1 VNLKDVRKKYLE
13 FFEKQGHSIVPSA
26 SLLPEND
33 PTTLFTGSGMQ
44 PMVPYLLGQ
53 AHPLGKRIT
62 DTQTCFRS
70 QDIDEVGDNRHT
82 TFFEMLGNWSL
93 GDYFKEE
100 QIKWMFEFLTKEIG
114 LDPKRLYVTVFRG
127 DEDLGIPRDT
137 ESVELWKKAFAE
149 DGINAVDVDFSERD
163 GMKNGRI
170 FYYDEKKNWWS
181 RSGVPENMPVGE
193 PGGPDSEMFW
203 DFGVELKSHENSIY
217 KNEQC
222 HVNCD
227 CGRFMEIGNNVF
239 MQYKK
244 TETGFETLPNKNV
257 DFGGGLERITAA
269 QNNTQDIFLIDTFD
283 SIRTKLEI
291 LSNRSYNSASSDS
304 KSFRVIMDH
313 IRAAVFLIAD
323 GITPSNKD
331 QGYFARRLIRRAVRF
346 GKKIGIQD
354 AFCSQVGNEVI
365 ETYKEHYYNLEKQS
379 KIILEKLDEE
389 EKKFLKTLS
398 KGERE
403 FDKIFSEHGKI
414 SGQDAFLLYA
424 TYGFPIELTEEMA
437 QEKGQEID
445 KNVFNNEF
453 SRHQDLSRAGSTE
466 KFTGGL
472 ADHSME
478 TVKLHTATH
487 MLNQALRM
495 VLGDH
500 VFQRGSNITHQ
511 RLRFDFAHPDRLTDE
526 QIQQVE
532 SIVNENIQNNLP
544 VHFEILDLKE
554 AKQKGAIGVFD
565 DKYARLGGMIK
576 VYFIGE
582 SFSKEV
588 CGGPHVENTG
598 ELGHFRI
605 QKEESVGAGIRRIKA
620 IIISS

>member
-13 FFEKQGHSIVPSA
+13 YFEKQGHKIVPSA

-53 AHPLGKRIT
+53 PHPLGKRIA
-62 DTQTCFRS
+62 DSQKCFRS

-93 GDYFKEE
+93 GDYFKKEH
-100 QIKWMFEFLTKEIG
+100 IKWMFEFLTKEIG

-127 DEDLGIPRDT
+127 NEVFGIPRDT
-137 ESVELWKKAFAE
+137 ESVELWKKVFAE
-149 DGINAVDVDFSERD
+149 SGIDSLDVDFSERD
-163 GMKNGRI
+163 GMQNGRI
-170 FYYDEKKNWWS
+170 FYCSEEKNWWS
-181 RSGVPENMPVGE
+181 RSGVSEKMPIGE

-203 DFGVELKSHENSIY
+203 DFGVELKLHENSQY

-227 CGRFMEIGNNVF
+227 CGRFLEIGNNVF
-239 MQYKK
+239 MEYLK
-244 TETGFETLPNKNV
+244 TEKGFETLPNKNI

-269 QNNTQDIFLIDTFD
+269 QNNTPDIFLIDAFAST
-283 SIRTKLEI
+283 RKKLEE
-291 LSNRSYNSASSDS
+291 LSNRSYDSISSDA
-304 KSFRVIMDH
+304 KAFRVIMDH

-346 GKKIGIQD
+346 GQKIGIQET
-354 AFCSQVGNEVI
+354 FCSQVGNEVI
-365 ETYKEHYYNLEKQS
+365 ETYTEHYLNLEKQS
-379 KIILEKLDEE
+379 KTILEKLDDE

-424 TYGFPIELTEEMA
+424 TYGFPVELTEEMA

-445 KNVFNNEF
+445 KQIFSQEF
-453 SRHQDLSRAGSTE
+453 SKHQELSRAGSTE
-466 KFTGGL
+466 KFSGGL
-472 ADHSME
+472 ADHSIE

-511 RLRFDFAHPDRLTDE
+511 RLRFDFSHSDRLTDE
-526 QIQQVE
+526 QIKKVE
-532 SIVNENIQNNLP
+532 SIVNENIQKNLP
-544 VHFEILDLKE
+544 VHFEILDLEE
-554 AKQKGAIGVFD
+554 AKQKGSIGVFD
-565 DKYARLGGMIK
+565 DKYAQLGGKIK
-576 VYFIGE
+576 VFFIGE

-598 ELGHFRI
+598 ELGHFSI
-605 QKEESVGAGIRRIKA
+605 LKEESVGAGVRRIKA
-620 IIISS
+620 SLT